1 MNLASIILFVYNRLE
16 HTKKTINSL
25 KENSLASESNLYIFS
40 DGWKNDND
48 KIKVESVRA
57 LIKKTEGFKSVSIIE
72 REENLGLA
80 NSIIRGVTEIISKS
94 GKVIILED
102 DLVTSPY
109 FLQYMNDALDLYQN
123 EDKVISIHGYIYPV
137 KKILPETFFVKGAD
151 CWGWATWK
159 RGWDLFEPDG
169 KILLKKLRE
178 NKLCT
183 AFNLGGSVK
192 NIRMLKKQIAHKND
206 SWAIR
211 WHAAAFVNDK
221 LTLYPGN
228 SLVLNIGADGEG
240 THVKTTN
247 VYDSKLSYNKVE
259 LNKINI
265 EENYEATDI
274 IKEYFLSIKPS
285 LKLRIISLL
294 SSRKI

>member
-1 MNLASIILFVYNRLE
+1 MNLATIILFVYNRLE

-109 FLQYMNDALDLYQN
+109 FLQ
-123 EDKVISIHGYIYPV
+123 
-137 KKILPETFFVKGAD
+137 
-151 CWGWATWK
+151 
-159 RGWDLFEPDG
+159 
-169 KILLKKLRE
+169 
-178 NKLCT
+178 
-183 AFNLGGSVK
+183 
-192 NIRMLKKQIAHKND
+192 
-206 SWAIR
+206 
-211 WHAAAFVNDK
+211 
-221 LTLYPGN
+221 
-228 SLVLNIGADGEG
+228 
-240 THVKTTN
+240 
-247 VYDSKLSYNKVE
+247 
-259 LNKINI
+259 
-265 EENYEATDI
+265 
-274 IKEYFLSIKPS
+274 
-285 LKLRIISLL
+285 
-294 SSRKI
+294 